1 MAQPLNDFSRL
12 CVHTQTTKPWDIDQ
26 CISEYSKA
34 GIYSISI
41 WRHLLEN
48 KDLKAVKAKLEQN
61 NMEVISLVRGGFF
74 PNISKEK
81 REQALQD
88 NITAL
93 YEAQAIGA
101 PLLVLVCGADPNQS
115 LEKNREQITT
125 AINALLP
132 LAEQT
137 AVKMAIEPLH
147 PMYAGDKSAVTT
159 LEEANTLAE
168 IINSPWVGVAVD
180 VYHLWWDQH
189 LEQQIKR
196 CGKNNHLFAF
206 HVCDWLVPTRDMLTD
221 RGLMGEGCIE
231 LKKIRSWVENAGF
244 LGKIEVEVF
253 SERLWNTDQKMYLE
267 QIKKAYLSAT

>member
-12 CVHTQTTKPWDIDQ
+12 CVHSQTTKPWDIDQ

-34 GIYSISI
+34 GIQKISI

-48 KDLKAVKAKLEQN
+48 KDLNIVKSKLEQYN
-61 NMEVISLVRGGFF
+61 LEVISLVRGGFF
-74 PNISKEK
+74 PNTSKEK
-81 REQALQD
+81 REQALIE
-88 NITAL
+88 NIDAL

-101 PLLVLVCGADPNQS
+101 PLLVLVCGSDPKQS
-115 LEKNREQITT
+115 LKKNREQITS
-125 AINALLP
+125 AIKTLIP
-132 LAEQT
+132 IAEQT
-137 AVKMAIEPLH
+137 GVRMAIEPLH

-168 IINSPWVGVAVD
+168 IINSSWVGVAVD
-180 VYHLWWDQH
+180 VYHVWWDQY

-206 HVCDWLVPTRDMLTD
+206 HVCDWLVPTNHMLTD

-231 LKKIRSWVENAGF
+231 LKKIRSWVEEAGF
-244 LGKIEVEVF
+244 YGAIEVEVF
-253 SERLWNTDQKMYLE
+253 SERHWNSNQKQYLE
-267 QIKKAYLSAT
+267 KIKKAYLSAT